1 MFEYLLSCD
10 LFSDTLSS
18 PGRLT
23 DWKDVVGSG
32 RDLFGCPISAFVSPY
47 AYRTL
52 NRSTSL
58 RISSSSSFLVCAGNN
73 TNNSGVPFASP
84 LLRISKNATSF

>member
-1 MFEYLLSCD
+1 MFEYLLGCG
-10 LFSDTLSS
+10 LFSDTLNS
-18 PGRLT
+18 PDRIIN
-23 DWKDVVGSG
+23 WKDVVGSG
-32 RDLFGCPISAFVSPY
+32 RGLFGCPISAFARPY
-47 AYRTL
+47 AYSTL

-84 LLRISKNATSF
+84 FLRISKNAASF